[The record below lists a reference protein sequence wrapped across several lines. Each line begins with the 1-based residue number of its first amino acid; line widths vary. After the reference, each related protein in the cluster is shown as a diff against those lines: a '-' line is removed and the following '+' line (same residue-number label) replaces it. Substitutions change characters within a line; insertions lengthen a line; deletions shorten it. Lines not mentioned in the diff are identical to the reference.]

1 MTDQPQLHFA
11 TYITNR
17 PVLIDYACRLLG
29 SREAAEDVVQEAYIR
44 FVASLDTAPPA
55 RHPRAYL
62 FRVVRNLALNL
73 RRRDQYERRQ
83 LQQEV
88 PDWGLPAAL
97 PTPEETVR
105 FCEGVQRVMDV
116 LSQLSEAQRVALQMH
131 RVGGHS
137 MKEIAAHLGV
147 SERTAYRLAQT
158 ALAEVGLQLRGGEGE
173 GPDAN
178 ASK

>member
-1 MTDQPQLHFA
+1 MTDQPQIHFA
-11 TYITNR
+11 TYLSNR
-17 PVLIDYACRLLG
+17 LVLIDYAFRLLG

-44 FVASLDTAPPA
+44 FASGPEHM

-73 RRRDQYERRQ
+73 RRRDHYERRQ

-97 PTPEETVR
+97 PAPEETVR
-105 FCEGVQRVMDV
+105 FGEGVQRVMRG
-116 LSQLSEAQRVALQMH
+116 LSRLSEDQRVALRMH
-131 RVGGHS
+131 RIGGHS

-158 ALAEVGLQLRGGEGE
+158 ALAEVSLQLRQEE
-173 GPDAN
+173 AES
-178 ASK
+178 AVE

>member
-11 TYITNR
+11 TYLTNR
-17 PVLIDYACRLLG
+17 PVLIDYAFRLLG

-44 FVASLDTAPPA
+44 FVSGPEDT

-73 RRRDQYERRQ
+73 RRRDHYERRQ

-105 FCEGVQRVMDV
+105 FGEGVQRVMRV
-116 LSQLSEAQRVALQMH
+116 LSRLSEDQRVALRMH
-131 RVGGHS
+131 RIGGHS

-158 ALAEVGLQLRGGEGE
+158 ALAEVSLQLRQEEAEGAAE
-173 GPDAN
+173 
-178 ASK
+178 